1 MSLSVDSH
9 LNTNVIKTIICFIS
23 TAITHPFPCQ
33 QYNYPPPLS
42 TFSLLTIQ
50 LPAAGASPPE
60 TGAAAATAAPPAG
73 TDANFS

>member
-1 MSLSVDSH
+1 MLLKQLYVLSL
-9 LNTNVIKTIICFIS
+9 
-23 TAITHPFPCQ
+23 Q
-33 QYNYPPPLS
+33 QLHTLIP

>member
-9 LNTNVIKTIICFIS
+9 LNTNVIKTIKCFIS

-33 QYNYPPPLS
+33 QYNYPPLP

>member
-1 MSLSVDSH
+1 MSLSVVSH

-23 TAITHPFPCQ
+23 TAITHPFPYQ
-33 QYNYPPPLS
+33 QYNYPLP